1 MVPEPNYCR
10 FDLEG
15 VLVEVEVRV
24 QEGEAV
30 EDLDVRGLAVVV
42 LDRSEDSVPVLE
54 IERVGEKGEGV
65 GVPEFVAV
73 SLEDVEPLWVGDRG
87 GEGVWVEVRQG
98 DGELDNEGDGEE
110 DGVAEIFGDAE
121 RERVLRGVSLLAREV
136 ETEGEMMLASE
147 ARAV

>member
-87 GEGVWVEVRQG
+87 EGVWVEVRQR

-121 RERVLRGVSLLAREV
+121 REREFC
-136 ETEGEMMLASE
+136 GEFRCSHGKWK
-147 ARAV
+147 RRVKWC